1 MNGHY
6 EMLEKASRGQSAP
19 MNMSCTTADAPGDV
33 SGAPLADRSS
43 DDMAWCVLEA
53 ANDLGDVAT
62 VEACRRV
69 IDANLSG
76 RLARWS
82 DMKVIADYFK

>member
-1 MNGHY
+1 
-6 EMLEKASRGQSAP
+6 MLEKASRGSAP
-19 MNMSCTTADAPGDV
+19 MNTMTAPEPGDV

-43 DDMAWCVLEA
+43 EDMAWCVLEA

-69 IDANLSG
+69 IDANLGG
-76 RLARWS
+76 RLAKWS
-82 DMKVIADYFK
+82 VIADYFK